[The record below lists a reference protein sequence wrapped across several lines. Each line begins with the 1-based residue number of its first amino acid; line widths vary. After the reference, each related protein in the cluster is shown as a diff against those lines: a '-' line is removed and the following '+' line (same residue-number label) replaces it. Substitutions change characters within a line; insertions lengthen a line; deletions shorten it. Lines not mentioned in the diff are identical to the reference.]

1 MEVWTVLFSEGGW
14 GSDLVG
20 IYTSPDLAFA
30 AIVQYNEREKHGTL
44 NTGVV
49 QEAWGTIYYCDDGS
63 YEIQHYRLD
72 DMPANW

>member
-14 GSDLVG
+14 SSDLIG

-30 AIVQYNEREKHGTL
+30 AIVQYNEREKHGVL
-44 NTGVV
+44 DKEPE

-63 YEIQHYRLD
+63 YEIQHHHLD